1 MIKLRDYLQFKQKRM
16 IAESKLD
23 NIDSNMIYKI
33 LESPKTT
40 KFRLKSYKNEE
51 VATYKQG
58 NNLIFSYNVE
68 LYDFTDTLVDILDTL
83 SLKFNSKEDSGK
95 ISIQIQI

>member
-1 MIKLRDYLQFKQKRM
+1 M

-51 VATYKQG
+51 VTTYKQG
-58 NNLIFSYNVE
+58 NNLTFSYNVE

>member
-1 MIKLRDYLQFKQKRM
+1 MIKLRDYLQFKQKR
-16 IAESKLD
+16 IIVESKLD
-23 NIDSNMIYKI
+23 HIDINMVYKI

-51 VATYKQG
+51 VTTYKQG
-58 NNLIFSYNVE
+58 NNLTFSYNVE

>member
-51 VATYKQG
+51 VTTYKQG
-58 NNLIFSYNVE
+58 NNLTFSYNVE

>member
-16 IAESKLD
+16 IAESKLN

-40 KFRLKSYKNEE
+40 KFRLKSHKNEE
-51 VATYKQG
+51 VTTYKQG
-58 NNLIFSYNVE
+58 NNLTFSYNVE

>member
-1 MIKLRDYLQFKQKRM
+1 MIKLRDYLQFKQKR
-16 IAESKLD
+16 IIVESKLD
-23 NIDSNMIYKI
+23 HIDINMVYKI

-68 LYDFTDTLVDILDTL
+68 LYDFTDVLVDILDTL
-83 SLKFNSKEDSGK
+83 QMKFNSKEEGNK
-95 ISIQIQI
+95 ISIRIQI

>member
-1 MIKLRDYLQFKQKRM
+1 MIKLRDYLQFKQKR
-16 IAESKLD
+16 IIVESKLD
-23 NIDSNMIYKI
+23 HIDINMVYKI

-68 LYDFTDTLVDILDTL
+68 LYDFTDLLVDILDTL
-83 SLKFNSKEDSGK
+83 QMKFNSKEEGNK
-95 ISIQIQI
+95 ISIRIQI

>member
-16 IAESKLD
+16 IAESKLN

-51 VATYKQG
+51 VTTYKQG
-58 NNLIFSYNVE
+58 NNLTFSYNVE
-68 LYDFTDTLVDILDTL
+68 LYDFTDVLVDILDTL
-83 SLKFNSKEDSGK
+83 QMKFNSKEEGNK
-95 ISIQIQI
+95 ISIRIQI

>member
-16 IAESKLD
+16 IAESKLN

-51 VATYKQG
+51 VTTYKQG
-58 NNLIFSYNVE
+58 NNLTFSYNVE

>member
-51 VATYKQG
+51 VTTYKQG
-58 NNLIFSYNVE
+58 NNLTFSYNVE
-68 LYDFTDTLVDILDTL
+68 LYDFTDVLVDILDTL
-83 SLKFNSKEDSGK
+83 SFKFNSKEDSGK

>member
-51 VATYKQG
+51 VTTYKQG

-68 LYDFTDTLVDILDTL
+68 LYDFTDVLVDILDTL
-83 SLKFNSKEDSGK
+83 QMKFNSKEEGNK
-95 ISIQIQI
+95 ISIRIQI

>member
-1 MIKLRDYLQFKQKRM
+1 MIKLRDYLQFKQKR
-16 IAESKLD
+16 IIVESKLD
-23 NIDSNMIYKI
+23 HIDINMVYKI

-58 NNLIFSYNVE
+58 NNLTFSYNVE
-68 LYDFTDTLVDILDTL
+68 LYDFTDVLVDILDTL

>member
-1 MIKLRDYLQFKQKRM
+1 MIKLRDYLQFKQKR
-16 IAESKLD
+16 IIVESKLD
-23 NIDSNMIYKI
+23 HIDINMVYKI

-68 LYDFTDTLVDILDTL
+68 LYDFTDVLVDILDTL

>member
-51 VATYKQG
+51 VTTYKQG
-58 NNLIFSYNVE
+58 NNLTFSYNVE

-95 ISIQIQI
+95 IFIQIQI